1 VLANRFAGRRAANL
15 ARQAQLR
22 CTLHN
27 APNRSAP
34 TFIVAMSVAASSL
47 CVIIASRTERAMA
60 VPARSRIIELPIM
73 RGVADWHLLIL
84 GQLGS
89 PRLRNRRGVWEPRTR
104 TTNFLA
110 VSEIRPFRIFSVYRL
125 LKGPLGALG

>member
-84 GQLGS
+84 GQLGRPGCGTGVGFGS
-89 PRLRNRRGVWEPRTR
+89 PELVR
-104 TTNFLA
+104 
-110 VSEIRPFRIFSVYRL
+110 RIFWRCRKYDRSVYSRYT
-125 LKGPLGALG
+125 GS